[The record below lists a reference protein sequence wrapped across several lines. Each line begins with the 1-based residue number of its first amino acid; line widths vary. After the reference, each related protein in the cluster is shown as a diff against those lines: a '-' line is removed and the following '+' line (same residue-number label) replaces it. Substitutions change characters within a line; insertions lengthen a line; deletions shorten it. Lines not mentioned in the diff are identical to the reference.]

1 MSTPYV
7 CQYCN
12 QCFTRK
18 DSLVKHIEKKRCKW
32 LKIGSVNIEQLK
44 NTLDQIG
51 DFYQGRITLKK
62 PISIKVQKSSDN
74 EERPVTKSDLDRL
87 EQQIAELKGKPT
99 NVVNNNLQIVCVGNN
114 DNYLDMLTDQ
124 WESFDKALEYIKDC
138 ALSQLSG
145 DCKLVEKIYLS
156 NDKKSIRYTD
166 KSRTKIEYLNEKKEL
181 VRDTKELFGKK
192 IANNLQNSYLKGVN
206 YLLNNTLN
214 NRLCPNKFLE
224 EYDIQTWNQH
234 IYDLCDHHYQK
245 KIVNHLDIPQAS
257 D

>member
-1 MSTPYV
+1 MPNI

-12 QCFTRK
+12 QKFTRK
-18 DSLVKHIEKKRCKW
+18 DNLVRHIKDNRCK
-32 LKIGSVNIEQLK
+32 LFKIEAPLMAMAK
-44 NTLDQIG
+44 K
-51 DFYQGRITLKK
+51 ITLK
-62 PISIKVQKSSDN
+62 N
-74 EERPVTKSDLDRL
+74 ETRIVDITENKLDSAVTKLDL
-87 EQQIAELKGKPT
+87 EKFEKQISERFEKKIEELKNKPS
-99 NVVNNNLQIVCVGNN
+99 NVTNNNLQIVCVGSN

-124 WESFDKALEYIKDC
+124 WQNFDKALEYIKDC

-156 NDKKSIRYTD
+156 NEQKNIRYVD
-166 KSRTKIEYLNEKKEL
+166 KSQTKIEYLNEKEEL

-224 EYDIQTWNQH
+224 EYDIQLWNSH
-234 IYDLCDHHYQK
+234 IYELCDHRYQRK
-245 KIVNHLDIPQAS
+245 MVNQLNIPQA
-257 D
+257 